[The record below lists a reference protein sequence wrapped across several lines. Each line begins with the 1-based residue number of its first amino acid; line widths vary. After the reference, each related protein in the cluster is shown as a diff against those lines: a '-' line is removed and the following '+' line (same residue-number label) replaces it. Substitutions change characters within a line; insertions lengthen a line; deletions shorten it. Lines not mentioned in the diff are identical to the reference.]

1 MKNINKLICGIGVAF
16 VGLTAFTSCEEETQ
30 PTSYAT
36 TDQMAQSS
44 SATEA
49 LLSAVPASLNT
60 VWSSSAHYSWGNGSL
75 MKIRDVMTGDYA
87 HVESDYDHY
96 NTPVRDNVLL

>member
-1 MKNINKLICGIGVAF
+1 MKNINKFICGMGVACI
-16 VGLTAFTSCEEETQ
+16 GLTAFTSCEEETH

-49 LLSAVPASLNT
+49 LLSAVRLRSTLFGIPLPTIHGATARS
-60 VWSSSAHYSWGNGSL
+60 
-75 MKIRDVMTGDYA
+75 
-87 HVESDYDHY
+87 
-96 NTPVRDNVLL
+96 